1 MPGAKLNSH
10 SSDNGFNMANVIV
23 YSSAHC
29 PYCVMAKQLLERKGV
44 AFQEIRVD
52 LEPAKREEMM
62 HKSKQRTV
70 PQIFIND
77 QAVGGYTDLLAIDR
91 ANKLDQMLA

>member
-62 HKSKQRTV
+62 QKSKQRTV

-77 QAVGGYTDLLAIDR
+77 QAVGGYTDLLAIER

>member
-1 MPGAKLNSH
+1 MLGVKLNSRY
-10 SSDNGFNMANVIV
+10 SDKTDMADVIV

-44 AFQEIRVD
+44 PFREIRVD

-62 HKSKQRTV
+62 QKSQRRTV

>member
-1 MPGAKLNSH
+1 
-10 SSDNGFNMANVIV
+10 MADVIV

-44 AFQEIRVD
+44 AYKEIRVD

-62 HKSKQRTV
+62 QKSKQRTV